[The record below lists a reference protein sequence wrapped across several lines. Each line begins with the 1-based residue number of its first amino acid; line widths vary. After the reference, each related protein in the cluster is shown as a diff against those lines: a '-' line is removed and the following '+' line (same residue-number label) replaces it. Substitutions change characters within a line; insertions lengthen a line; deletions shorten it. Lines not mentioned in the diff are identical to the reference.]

1 MKKIY
6 FALFLLTT
14 ILHLSTS
21 CDKEIESDSVV
32 CGKDS
37 CLAKECSNHPADIWV
52 YEHCYDFS
60 LRDADCFLCDRK
72 YYYRENQREMDIDE
86 DVFILFYGKF
96 NKTIINEYDIWNKR
110 EN

>member
-6 FALFLLTT
+6 FALFL
-14 ILHLSTS
+14 IPIFFIS
-21 CDKEIESDSVV
+21 CDKKHEDESDFVV

-37 CLAKECSNHPADIWV
+37 CLVKECSNHPTDSWV
-52 YEHCYDFS
+52 FEHCYDFS

-72 YYYRENQREMDIDE
+72 FYYRKNQREMDISE
-86 DVFILFYGKF
+86 DVFIMFYGDF
-96 NKTIINEYDIWNKR
+96 NKTIINQYDIWNKR